1 LRHCQQRLEKSEVS
15 NPTDSPVLA
24 GVRSHEYGSHIIEA
38 MVTNHPTRI
47 HGNVPNRGLISNLPE
62 GCCVEVACLVDAR
75 GVQPTAVGALPSQ
88 LAALNRTNINFQ
100 ELLTQA
106 ALYGDREALIH
117 AVMLDPLAS
126 AVCTLDQ
133 IRAMVNE
140 MLTAQAQWLPQFQA

>member
-1 LRHCQQRLEKSEVS
+1 
-15 NPTDSPVLA
+15 
-24 GVRSHEYGSHIIEA
+24 
-38 MVTNHPTRI
+38 M
-47 HGNVPNRGLISNLPE
+47 
-62 GCCVEVACLVDAR
+62 VDAR